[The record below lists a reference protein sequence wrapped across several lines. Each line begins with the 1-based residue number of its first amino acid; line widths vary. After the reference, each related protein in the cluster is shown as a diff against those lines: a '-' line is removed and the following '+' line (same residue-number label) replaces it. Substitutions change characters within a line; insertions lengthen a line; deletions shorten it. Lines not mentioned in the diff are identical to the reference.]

1 VTSRLQT
8 LAETIMEHTPDTR
21 ERAAELTRQALDEGI
36 GPERIIDE
44 GLVTGMADVGRRF
57 RDNEIFVPEVLMS
70 ARAMQAALDV
80 LEPILTEY
88 GLEPVGRCVI
98 GTVQGDIHDIGKNLV
113 GMMLQGAG
121 FQVVDLGVN
130 VKLSRFDE
138 AIEEHSPDLVG
149 MSALLTTTMPQM
161 EKNISEW
168 AARGWTSEFS
178 VMVGGAPVSEGWAMD
193 IGANGYGA
201 DAASSVDLALDLL
214 DKRRRA
220 DKGGTAGGGEATENG
235 GTA

>member
-1 VTSRLQT
+1 LSTGLDA
-8 LAETIMEHTPDTR
+8 LAATIMEHTPDTK
-21 ERAAELTRQALDEGI
+21 ERAARLTEEALRDGI
-36 GPERIIDE
+36 APDRIIDE
-44 GLVTGMADVGRRF
+44 GLVAGMADVGRRF

-113 GMMLQGAG
+113 RMMLQGAG

-130 VKLSRFDE
+130 VKLDRFDA
-138 AIEEHSPDLVG
+138 AIEEHRPDLVG

-161 EKNISEW
+161 EKNISSW
-168 AARGWTSEFS
+168 AARGWSSEFS
-178 VMVGGAPVSEGWAMD
+178 VMVGGAPVSEKWATE
-193 IGANGYGA
+193 IGADGYGA
-201 DAASSVDLALDLL
+201 DAASAVELALGLMDA
-214 DKRRRA
+214 KR
-220 DKGGTAGGGEATENG
+220 GGVAGGA
-235 GTA
+235 A